1 MTLTV
6 RIAGNWLYRMRRILA
21 TGLVALLTL
30 FAAYKVV
37 FGANGLK
44 VYDAKRV
51 ENQKLLRDIEVQK
64 ERHDRLQEHVT
75 LLQQADP
82 NAIEKAARV
91 QGFVKPGEIVLVEP
105 QPKPDYKTP
114 SVAESQTPPPVK

>member
-1 MTLTV
+1 MTLTI

-21 TGLVALLTL
+21 TALVALLTL
-30 FAAYKVV
+30 FAGYKVV

-51 ENQKLLRDIEVQK
+51 ENQKLLQEIEQEKSKNEHLLDKVHQ
-64 ERHDRLQEHVT
+64 LQEGDARAV
-75 LLQQADP
+75 
-82 NAIEKAARV
+82 EKAARV